1 MHPLALK
8 FEGDDHDSRYAF
20 RSIHAAQEGA
30 GFQQADHGNLK
41 GQQMIANRASPKAA
55 KKRVTTGK
63 RKVAAKPAAG
73 RRRKEMLVVTE
84 GQRRNLIEDAAFF
97 RAERYRKVE
106 PGQCREEDRC
116 EAAAE
121 LETVIK
127 RNQP

>member
-1 MHPLALK
+1 M
-8 FEGDDHDSRYAF
+8 
-20 RSIHAAQEGA
+20 GA
-30 GFQQADHGNLK
+30 SH
-41 GQQMIANRASPKAA
+41 ASPKAA
-55 KKRVTTGK
+55 NKRVKAGK

-73 RRRKEMLVVTE
+73 RGRKAPLIITAE
-84 GQRRNLIEDAAFF
+84 QRGHLIEDAAFF

-127 RNQP
+127 RNQPR